1 VILSN
6 LNLNELKSGLAT
18 TTVEVPQFG
27 GSVKLTQLSVKG
39 YVKLGN
45 LQQSIT
51 KRKLEPEHATALM
64 MCASL
69 ICAMVDPVTGAYLVN
84 SNQLDE
90 FEAQISS
97 ETLEILILENHK
109 VNPIKGFE
117 TLDTKKK

>member
-1 VILSN
+1 MILSK
-6 LNLNELKSGLAT
+6 LNLSNLKSGLAT

-45 LQQSIT
+45 LQQIII
-51 KRKLEPEHATALM
+51 KRDIDPEYATALM

-69 ICAMVDPVTGAYLVN
+69 ICAMVDPVDNTYLVQ

-90 FEAQISS
+90 FEATISS
-97 ETLEILILENHK
+97 ETLELLIMENHK
-109 VNPIKGFE
+109 VNPVKGFE
-117 TLDTKKK
+117 TLDSKKK